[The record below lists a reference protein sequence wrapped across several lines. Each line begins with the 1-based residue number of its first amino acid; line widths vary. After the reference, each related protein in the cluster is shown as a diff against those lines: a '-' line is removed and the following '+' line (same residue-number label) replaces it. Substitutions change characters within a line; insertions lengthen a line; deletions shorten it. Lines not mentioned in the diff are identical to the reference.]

1 MNPSPTAITAIQTF
15 VASSISG
22 GWSNGDAEILAAL
35 NAPSIAN
42 AAAAAQVPVPYGW
55 ATLQSNLSAASKGNL
70 LANPNFDTMLTDVNA
85 NNTANVV
92 GWIDVISTA
101 TPALVTSAEA
111 TSMLAVVNAT
121 QPDPNFQP
129 LLPWAIVNLF
139 RLADAGDVSSARP
152 A

>member
-1 MNPSPTAITAIQTF
+1 MNPSPTAITEIQTF

-22 GWSNGDAEILAAL
+22 GWSNSDAEILAAL

-42 AAAAAQVPVPYGW
+42 TATAAQVPAPYGW
-55 ATLQSNLSAASKGNL
+55 ASLQSNLSAASKGAL
-70 LANPNFDTMLTDVNA
+70 LANPNFAAMLSDVNA
-85 NNTANVV
+85 NNTANVI
-92 GWIDVISTA
+92 GWIDAISTA

-129 LLPWAIVNLF
+129 LLPWSIVNLF
-139 RLADAGDVSSARP
+139 RLADAGDVAVSRP